1 MRILTNGDN
10 RVESDFTP
18 AIFLVISAIMELV
31 VTTRNLSM
39 LLPCLLVQA
48 VRVTTAKSSSTIV
61 DSIFFILFS
70 SYYFIVYKFFSCHFV

>member
-1 MRILTNGDN
+1 
-10 RVESDFTP
+10 
-18 AIFLVISAIMELV
+18 MELV
-31 VTTRNLSM
+31 VTTRNLSL

-70 SYYFIVYKFFSCHFV
+70 SYYSIVYKFYS

>member
-1 MRILTNGDN
+1 MRILTNGDIEW
-10 RVESDFTP
+10 RVILSP

-31 VTTRNLSM
+31 VTTRNLSL

-61 DSIFFILFS
+61 DSIFFYIIFILF
-70 SYYFIVYKFFSCHFV
+70 FIV